1 MLDIC
6 IKLKLTLTCTITEL
20 EQYDNNIMEKN
31 RYMDSMGK
39 AIYRIMG
46 VFMKS
51 KYSAEEKSQIVMESF
66 S

>member
-1 MLDIC
+1 M
-6 IKLKLTLTCTITEL
+6 TCTITEL